1 MILVIVFVH
10 AVTPDEVQIRIMA
23 FELLANCG
31 DVARIIVV
39 VNWICFLLAN
49 NATVHKITLF
59 GQTDLNQFA
68 FRQLDQIAIAR
79 IPKTVV
85 FKAEIFEAIADLIGI
100 GYHLWR
106 PRAEVLNAA
115 NLNAWVVNI
124 DPIVIEHMSISQNEH
139 DREKVTV
146 LEAFRRVFRPFTYRW
161 RQSADQFSHRC
172 R

>member
-1 MILVIVFVH
+1 FRHVKPI
-10 AVTPDEVQIRIMA
+10 
-23 FELLANCG
+23 AN
-31 DVARIIVV
+31 
-39 VNWICFLLAN
+39 
-49 NATVHKITLF
+49 
-59 GQTDLNQFA
+59 
-68 FRQLDQIAIAR
+68 AR

-85 FKAEIFEAIADLIGI
+85 SKAEIVEAIADLIVI

-139 DREKVTV
+139 DCEKVTV